1 MVKLENI
8 NTISKSTAA
17 TRQLNTAIYMFFD
30 NKDDISIHTLAGAAG
45 EILRTLV
52 KIRGKD
58 LSNTMIENEHIKC

>member
-1 MVKLENI
+1 
-8 NTISKSTAA
+8 
-17 TRQLNTAIYMFFD
+17 MFFD